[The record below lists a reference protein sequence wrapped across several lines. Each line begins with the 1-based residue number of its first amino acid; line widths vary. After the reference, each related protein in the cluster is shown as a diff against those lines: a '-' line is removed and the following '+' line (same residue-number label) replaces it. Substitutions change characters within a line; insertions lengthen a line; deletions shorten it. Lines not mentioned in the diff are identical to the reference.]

1 MPPDAKKFLFDIQRA
16 YTRLAKFTAGRSGA
30 DYAADEMLRAA
41 VERQFEIIC
50 EALTRL
56 LKVHPDVA
64 QRITEYRRIISFRN
78 VLIHGYDAITD
89 AVVWEILQQKLPI
102 PRSEVE
108 VMLNEPEQPE

>member
-16 YTRLAKFTAGRSGA
+16 YARLAKFTTGRTANDYDA
-30 DYAADEMLRAA
+30 DDMLRAA
-41 VERQFEIIC
+41 VERQFEIIG

-56 LKVHPDVA
+56 LKVHPEVA

-78 VLIHGYDAITD
+78 VLIHGYDAITN

-102 PRSEVE
+102 LRAEVE
-108 VMLNEPEQPE
+108 AMLNEPEQPE